1 MNNFLKK
8 ILAIVLGCSMWQF
21 GHSQSLTYSSPS
33 DISAA
38 EVNPISVS
46 LNTSDPYGIE
56 FNNDGSQLYVIG
68 GAQQAIYQ
76 YDLSSP
82 YNTATASYSGKSK
95 ALDAAYLALKF
106 ADSGSKLYLS
116 GNAGVK
122 IITLSTPYD
131 ITTESYSHLYT
142 DILNLDAGPRG
153 MDFSRDGM
161 QFYVLGV
168 QNKTIL
174 QYVLSTPFDLFSAA
188 DLKELDVSGL
198 EEFFMYDLALNG
210 DGSELYV
217 VGQARRVNQYNLGT
231 NYDISTGTL
240 QSNPFSFN
248 NTFADPSG
256 ITFNADG
263 SRMFVARRS
272 DAWIEMYD
280 LSTAFDPTTAQ
291 MVLGEKQ
298 FDTSAQ
304 TYGIDFQFSAGGTL
318 LYVMGSQFDLYLYK
332 FELTTPYDLSTM
344 SYTDERLSLQ
354 FVASPTVTKPAGFV
368 INDEGTSLIIA
379 HETRYIELTMSTPHD
394 IAKASYTGRQW
405 GFAGQYATD
414 MIGMGSSHDG
424 KKMFAL
430 GDVGIFASDVWMS
443 EHSTPYSLSST
454 SLSTS
459 TRVLYEHAV
468 NPTDIEFSRNGRNLI
483 VVSTIATNGTDY
495 DNVGIL
501 QFAQTSDYGLNVGQI
516 GAFLDLPTQA
526 ITFHPDGTKMF
537 HMNNGVIAEVNLGT
551 TVFKETAAVNGAV
564 SGSLIVSIE
573 GDTFVNAGASL
584 SASDH
589 FSIANLP
596 VGLSPVFRVSEDGTY
611 ATLLLEGAAEDHA
624 PTDGV
629 EELVFNFTD
638 AAFTSS
644 TAGEVS
650 GATSAGSNL
659 GIQFFEDTTA
669 PRILNKDNQII
680 TENLTNVTI
689 LKASDAGR
697 INFQLVSGADQNRF
711 EIVKIDNSSAELN
724 FKEAPNYEAPLD
736 ANSDN
741 LYEIEIMAADE
752 SGNESRM
759 TITVTVHNA
768 SEAPK
773 VVQEINDQNRLEG
786 FVSYDI
792 DITDVFQDEDAGDEM
807 LIFANSSN
815 RNVADVSVTGT
826 LVDGL
831 TLIIIE
837 KGIGESEISLTARDK
852 IFLET
857 KDIFVLTVAS
867 KSNRPPV
874 VDESISD
881 LNMGEGFKSSTMN
894 LSTNFSDPDDDQIYL
909 TATSGNESVV
919 KIRIIENTILSM
931 LEVGTGSSE
940 ITVRAHDGRGG
951 TVQEDFT
958 ISVMAAVNHAPTV
971 NKSISDQQLNAGF
984 GSLTIDL
991 SNVFIDNDNDPLKLI
1006 VSSSDEDIVTG
1017 SITDQTLTITERSEG
1032 AVEMTVIAS
1041 DEKGGSTEEKFNVV
1055 ITNVLDVTRHEKT
1068 IVYPNPTKDM
1078 LVIQLG
1084 QPWQGLLRI
1093 VDHSG
1098 KQILTQSVKGTEFTL
1113 DVSQLQRGLYFLQL
1127 ENNKGSRILKL
1138 VKD

>member
-1 MNNFLKK
+1 MKK
-8 ILAIVLGCSMWQF
+8 ILAIVLGCSMWQW
-21 GHSQSLTYSSPS
+21 GYAQSLTYSSPS

-46 LNTSDPYGIE
+46 SNTSDPYGIA
-56 FNNDGSQLYVIG
+56 FNTDGTQLYVIG

-95 ALDAAYLALKF
+95 VLDATYLALKF
-106 ADSGSKLYLS
+106 ADNGNKLYLS

-122 IITLSTPYD
+122 IVTLSTPYD

-142 DILNLDAGPRG
+142 DILNVDAGPRG
-153 MDFSRDGM
+153 MDFSPDGT

-168 QNKTIL
+168 QNKKVL
-174 QYVLSTPFDLFSAA
+174 QYVLSTPFDLFSAT
-188 DLKELDVSGL
+188 DFKELNVSGL
-198 EEFFMYDLALNG
+198 DEFFMYDVALND

-217 VGQARRVNQYNLGT
+217 VGQARRINQYNLSSP
-231 NYDISTGTL
+231 YDVSTGTL

-256 ITFNADG
+256 IAFNADG
-263 SRMFVARRS
+263 SRMFVVRRD
-272 DAWIEMYD
+272 DAQIEMYD
-280 LSTAFDPTTAQ
+280 LSTAFDPTTAK
-291 MVLGEKQ
+291 MLLGEKQ

-318 LYVMGSQFDLYLYK
+318 LYVMGSSFDLYLYK
-332 FELTTPYDLSTM
+332 YELTTPYDLSTM
-344 SYTDERLSLQ
+344 SYTNERLSMQ

-368 INDEGTSLIIA
+368 INEEGTRLIIA
-379 HETRYIELTMSTPHD
+379 HERRYIELALSTPHD
-394 IAKASYTGRQW
+394 ISQASYTDRQW

-424 KKMFAL
+424 KMMFAL

-443 EHSTPYSLSST
+443 EHTTPYSLIST

-483 VVSTIATNGTDY
+483 VVSTIATNGTDH

-501 QFAQTSDYGLNVGQI
+501 QFGQTFDYGLNVGEI

-537 HMNNGVIAEVNLGT
+537 HMNNGIIAEVNLGT

-584 SASDH
+584 SAPDH

-611 ATLLLEGAAEDHA
+611 VTLLLEGAAEAHA
-624 PTDGV
+624 PTDGI
-629 EELVFNFTD
+629 EGLVFNFTD

-644 TAGEVS
+644 IADEVS
-650 GATSAGSNL
+650 GATGTSSNL
-659 GIQFFEDTTA
+659 GIQFFEDTTV
-669 PRILNKDNQII
+669 PRILNKNSQIV
-680 TENLTNVTI
+680 TENRTNVTT
-689 LKASDAGR
+689 LEASDAGPV
-697 INFQLVSGADQNRF
+697 NFQLTSGADQNRF
-711 EIVKIDNSSAELN
+711 EIVRIDDSSAELN

-736 ANSDN
+736 ADSDN
-741 LYEIEIMAADE
+741 LYEIEIMASDD
-752 SGNESRM
+752 SGNESRL
-759 TITVTVHNA
+759 TITVTVHNE

-773 VVQEINDQNRLEG
+773 VVEEINDQNRLEG

-792 DITDVFQDEDAGDEM
+792 NITNVFQDEDAGDEM

-815 RNVADVSVTGT
+815 RNVVDVSVTGT
-826 LVDGL
+826 LADGL
-831 TLIIIE
+831 TLTITE
-837 KGIGESEISLTARDK
+837 KGIGESEITLTARDK
-852 IFLET
+852 IFFEA
-857 KDIFVLTVAS
+857 KDVFILTVAS
-867 KSNRPPV
+867 ETNQLPV
-874 VDESISD
+874 VDEMVDD
-881 LNMGEGFKSSTMN
+881 LNLVQGFNYTTLDLTSH
-894 LSTNFSDPDDDQIYL
+894 FSDADGDAIYL
-909 TATSGNESVV
+909 TATGSQETVV
-919 KIRIIENTILSM
+919 LVDVVENTLLTIS
-931 LEVGTGSSE
+931 EKGTGSSE
-940 ITVRAHDGRGG
+940 ITVTAHDGRGG

-958 ISVMAAVNHAPTV
+958 ISVIAAGNHAPTV
-971 NKSISDQQLNAGF
+971 DQSISDQQLDAGF
-984 GSLTIDL
+984 GALAIDL
-991 SNVFIDNDNDPLKLI
+991 SSVFVDDDNDPLTLS
-1006 VSSSDEDIVTG
+1006 VSSSDEAIATG
-1017 SITDQTLTITERSEG
+1017 SIANQTLTIIEKSEG
-1032 AVEMTVIAS
+1032 TAEMIVVAK
-1041 DEKGGSTEEKFNVV
+1041 DENGGSVEEKFNVI
-1055 ITNVLDVTRHEKT
+1055 ITNVLAISEHGIEKAV
-1068 IVYPNPTKDM
+1068 VYPNPTKDV
-1078 LVIQLG
+1078 LTIQLG
-1084 QPWQGLLRI
+1084 KSWQGQFSV
-1093 VDHSG
+1093 VDQSG
-1098 KQILTQSVKGTEFTL
+1098 KQVLSQSVKGAEFTL
-1113 DVSQLQRGLYFLQL
+1113 DVSQLQRGLYFLRL
-1127 ENNKGSRILKL
+1127 ENNEGSRSFKL